1 MFSKLRANLPI
12 MSTFF
17 NPSSSPKEMGTETP
31 ADQNKS
37 TVVTSTSP
45 PLATHNALSADTDAM
60 SQKDKSSQPPS
71 EKESTLVDE
80 PIRDSTAPEDTNKGM
95 TGENHAS
102 EVAPNEDSNKE
113 PVVKNDTEKEAARD
127 EDKNSSDDD
136 AENKANEPEPEYPT
150 TFRLLLITI
159 ALCLCVFC
167 VALVCHPL
175 PVWNAI
181 ALQSLTIL
189 EIACVGQ
196 HNHRNSHP
204 ENHRSI

>member
-45 PLATHNALSADTDAM
+45 PLATHNALSSDTDAM
-60 SQKDKSSQPPS
+60 SQKHKSSKPPS

-95 TGENHAS
+95 TGEITHQRWLRMKTRTKS
-102 EVAPNEDSNKE
+102 LLGRTIPRKKLPGTRIKI
-113 PVVKNDTEKEAARD
+113 PVMTMQRIKPMSPSQNTPRPSDF
-127 EDKNSSDDD
+127 SSL
-136 AENKANEPEPEYPT
+136 PL
-150 TFRLLLITI
+150 R
-159 ALCLCVFC
+159 CVF
-167 VALVCHPL
+167 VCSAWHWYVTPC
-175 PVWNAI
+175 
-181 ALQSLTIL
+181 QSGT
-189 EIACVGQ
+189 
-196 HNHRNSHP
+196 R
-204 ENHRSI
+204 